1 MPPRHCRLLSYSCCA
16 APVACCTAA
25 CCAGPAALCC
35 GCASDSISST
45 SAALCLARAAQRHP
59 AFCSRFFSGVL
70 PARQCALYG
79 LPFRS
84 LLLLTPPPLPS
95 PPSTTVAG
103 EVHSGDYC
111 QSLERAELVREGTD
125 VTIFCY
131 SRMRYVV
138 MQAVAQL
145 EKEGY
150 NPEVRPGSVAPICS
164 LCTHRHF
171 SWPTRFQ
178 QQACLV

>member
-1 MPPRHCRLLSYSCCA
+1 
-16 APVACCTAA
+16 
-25 CCAGPAALCC
+25 
-35 GCASDSISST
+35 
-45 SAALCLARAAQRHP
+45 
-59 AFCSRFFSGVL
+59 
-70 PARQCALYG
+70 LYG

-95 PPSTTVAG
+95 FFTTVAG

-150 NPEVRPGSVAPICS
+150 NPEVGGGWVGGVGWAVLVVLAGS
-164 LCTHRHF
+164 R
-171 SWPTRFQ
+171 Q
-178 QQACLV
+178 